1 MAFGCVS
8 QAIEA
13 HQASQRKAKQQTT
26 FRPQLPFT
34 LLFAHHI
41 PRRDHARRSTSTY
54 SHSLASE
61 ICQVAALLEAVAR
74 PLTPASAPPPPFHS
88 PCPPAEEPSAFTSVP
103 LQPDDLARTSTLPLV
118 AHLTAHP
125 SSSHP
130 QAESGPGLA
139 PAARRGGGRGRA
151 ELRSRRPFSGH
162 SQGCPP
168 LGLLSRCSVR
178 SSSSSSTWIGSG
190 TDLLSAL
197 RLIMCSQSLP
207 FSPVLNVHLGSVPT
221 SQSRALVR
229 QVLHGPE
236 HQD

>member
-74 PLTPASAPPPPFHS
+74 PLTPASAPPPLSLSLPSRRRALCFHQRS
-88 PCPPAEEPSAFTSVP
+88 PTT
-103 LQPDDLARTSTLPLV
+103 R
-118 AHLTAHP
+118 
-125 SSSHP
+125 
-130 QAESGPGLA
+130 
-139 PAARRGGGRGRA
+139 
-151 ELRSRRPFSGH
+151 RSRPDEHPPTRRPPH
-162 SQGCPP
+162 
-168 LGLLSRCSVR
+168 R
-178 SSSSSSTWIGSG
+178 SSVQQPPTGGVWTRSRSCSSTRRRTRTCRATIS
-190 TDLLSAL
+190 TTLQ
-197 RLIMCSQSLP
+197 R
-207 FSPVLNVHLGSVPT
+207 
-221 SQSRALVR
+221 SQSRVSPTRTALSM
-229 QVLHGPE
+229 LCA
-236 HQD
+236 